1 MYNIRGLLKNRIED
15 EDFLE
20 WACEKE
26 GCFRFIVYPFMRA
39 YERGIDLLELTPDV
53 EKHLKQAGFL
63 NIDDLAYKI
72 DFREDLYEI
81 DGLGE
86 DEVDEVMI
94 KLFLYTYCHIKP
106 EERRAYLSAIKELKY
121 RQDPFPEPPATGEAE
136 DITLWE
142 DLDPDIIKEDYYDDE
157 DDEMLG
163 INSEEDD
170 DYECEDETEPRAV
183 DELDALI
190 GLSEVKEK
198 AHSLINILKVQ
209 RRCDYFHIKR
219 KPVSLHM
226 VFTGN
231 SGTGKTTVARI
242 LGRIYKEEGILSKGQ
257 FIEVSRAELVGKYVG
272 HTAPLV
278 KEKFEKAKGGVL
290 FIDEAYTLTGKDD
303 SFGQEAVD
311 TLLKLMEDNRE
322 DIAVIVAG
330 YPGLMRGFLDSNPG
344 LKSRFPTTL
353 HFKDYSP
360 AELTKIFMQ
369 FCEDNDIFPM
379 EHVLPAVEAH
389 FEAEAKKRTTDYG
402 NARAVRNYFE
412 ETLINQANRLVGND
426 MINHQEYLTA
436 IEISDLPADKLLSGM
451 GMKSCDIRE
460 FQTVAR

>member
-15 EDFLE
+15 EDFVE
-20 WACEKE
+20 WACKRN
-26 GCFRFIVYPFMRA
+26 GFFRFIVYSGMKA
-39 YERGIDLLELTPDV
+39 YDWDIYFLELTSDT
-53 EKHLKQAGFL
+53 
-63 NIDDLAYKI
+63 YKCLDREGYELI
-72 DFREDLYEI
+72 SELVCEINWREDLYEI
-81 DGLGE
+81 EGIGQE
-86 DEVDEVMI
+86 GAHEVML
-94 KLFLYTYCHIKP
+94 KLFLFTYDHLKP
-106 EERRAYLSAIKELKY
+106 EHRKAYLKTVMDLKEADRTPLELPK
-121 RQDPFPEPPATGEAE
+121 PGEVE
-136 DITLWE
+136 EVTYWE
-142 DLDPDIIKEDYYDDE
+142 DLDKDIIREDYDE
-157 DDEMLG
+157 IDSLLGATDIDEAAVKEKK
-163 INSEEDD
+163 SH
-170 DYECEDETEPRAV
+170 AV
-183 DELDALI
+183 DELDDLI